1 MIVYLRNLMKFIIY
15 KRGNEHFK
23 ETKFFGMISKQI
35 FMDDIMPLGLLIVY
49 WDETYWSI
57 GSGKLS
63 RRYFTFKADYN
74 EYLCTA

>member
-1 MIVYLRNLMKFIIY
+1 MKFIIY
-15 KRGNEHFK
+15 RRGNEHFK

-49 WDETYWSI
+49 WDERTGASVLGNI
-57 GSGKLS
+57 S